1 VRISVRYTVGES
13 DAARPDT
20 SCSPIVGTRRN
31 IETEL
36 FPVPRGR
43 HSYESVNFLIRRAWW
58 PCLLP
63 RIKRYQPA
71 NSITSNQHRLVPST
85 FPCLTDRLRVKG
97 IAHKNNTRS
106 RLDVGG
112 VEHNADGSAEG
123 LGGEVVA
130 ELSPDNTGVAYNSQ
144 IWIFRR
150 ILGSSSAAVSE
161 TARWITY
168 RVGG

>member
-1 VRISVRYTVGES
+1 MQWCKVARARKYNSSKIKTDTKMRIDWPVEIEMVWNLVRISVRYTVGES

-20 SCSPIVGTRRN
+20 SCSPIQGTRRN
-31 IETEL
+31 IETRL

-63 RIKRYQPA
+63 RIKRYQPI

-97 IAHKNNTRS
+97 IAHKNNTKK
-106 RLDVGG
+106 
-112 VEHNADGSAEG
+112 
-123 LGGEVVA
+123 
-130 ELSPDNTGVAYNSQ
+130 P
-144 IWIFRR
+144 FRCWR
-150 ILGSSSAAVSE
+150 GRA
-161 TARWITY
+161 
-168 RVGG
+168 